1 MNYAT
6 IKYCD
11 IANGVGVRTSLFV
24 SGCRLH
30 CKNCFNEEAWSF
42 SAGKPFTQETEEE
55 ILSSLAAPYVDGLS
69 VLGGEPTEPENAAA
83 LAPFLERVRATYP
96 EKNIWMYSGRT
107 WEQLT
112 GNGDHASPDM
122 DRILACL
129 NVLVDGPFVQELHDI
144 TLRFRGSS
152 NQRVIDMNATREAAR
167 AAGVKPSQAVALW
180 QDEEVYATHS
190 MKRGDVPEYFQH
202 G

>member
-11 IANGVGVRTSLFV
+11 IANGIGVRTSLFV

-42 SAGKPFTQETEEE
+42 SAGEPFTPEVEDK
-55 ILSSLAAPYVDGLS
+55 IIASLAPDYVNGLS

-83 LAPFLERVRATYP
+83 LAPFLERVRQRFGNT
-96 EKNIWMYSGRT
+96 KTIWMYSGRT

-112 GNGDHASPDM
+112 GSGDHASPDM

-129 NVLVDGPFVQELHDI
+129 DILVDGPWVASLYDI

-152 NQRVIDMNATREAAR
+152 NQRVIDVPATLQS
-167 AAGVKPSQAVALW
+167 GQVTLW
-180 QDEEVYATHS
+180 KDDPVFTTHT
-190 MKRGDVPEYFQH
+190 MD
-202 G
+202 